1 MKKLLLFVVLITL
14 ANFTIFA
21 QKHTSFAELSNK
33 YAYKFG
39 TCISIDTVQNT
50 AYQEMVKKDY
60 NTITATNEFK
70 AYSLLSQVQSM
81 KANKPMMNYE
91 RADMIAEFAQ
101 ANGIGIRGHVLVW
114 DAYMKDWFFREGFR
128 KDGAVVSKE
137 VMEERLRSY
146 ITDVI
151 THFETKYPGVV
162 YCWDVVNEAVADGA
176 NEWVQGNSYHLRKTR
191 GGAKNMFYETLG
203 EDYVLF
209 AFKCARETVNSL
221 GADIK
226 LFYND
231 YSTFYANKR
240 GAICRLI
247 KYLNKDEKLCDGVGM
262 QGYIGGYGR
271 QEGCLNAN
279 DLVQI
284 KQSIKMYSDLGV
296 EVQLTEVAVRNYKN
310 DESTMKKHALFCAKL
325 IYAVQEAVLE
335 GANFTG
341 LTIWGIKDNPQL
353 KEKDYSYKMNGPY
366 CGLYDND
373 LQPKESYY
381 EVYNALK

>member
-1 MKKLLLFVVLITL
+1 MKKSLLFVVLITL

-21 QKHTSFAELSNK
+21 QKQTSFAELSSK

-137 VMEERLRSY
+137 VMEERLRNY

-203 EDYVLF
+203 DDYVLF

-262 QGYIGGYGR
+262 QGCIGGYGR

-353 KEKDYSYKMNGPY
+353 KERDYSYKMNGPY

>member
-1 MKKLLLFVVLITL
+1 MKKSLLFVVLITL

-21 QKHTSFAELSNK
+21 KKQTSFAELSSK

-128 KDGAVVSKE
+128 KDGAVVSKD

-341 LTIWGIKDNPQL
+341 LTIWGIKDNPHL
-353 KEKDYSYKMNGPY
+353 KERDYSYKMNGPY

>member
-1 MKKLLLFVVLITL
+1 MKKSLLFVVLITL

-21 QKHTSFAELSNK
+21 KKQTSFAELSSK

-128 KDGAVVSKE
+128 KDGAVVSKD

-231 YSTFYANKR
+231 YSTFYADKR

-341 LTIWGIKDNPQL
+341 LTIWGIKDNPHL
-353 KEKDYSYKMNGPY
+353 KERDYSYKMNGPY

>member
-1 MKKLLLFVVLITL
+1 MKKSLLFVVLITL

-353 KEKDYSYKMNGPY
+353 KERDYSYKMNGPY

>member
-1 MKKLLLFVVLITL
+1 MKKSLLFVVLITL

-21 QKHTSFAELSNK
+21 KKQTSFAELSSK

-128 KDGAVVSKE
+128 KDGAVVSKD

-191 GGAKNMFYETLG
+191 GGVKNMFYETLG

-341 LTIWGIKDNPQL
+341 LTIWGIKDNPHL
-353 KEKDYSYKMNGPY
+353 KERDYSYKMNGPY

>member
-1 MKKLLLFVVLITL
+1 MKKSLLFVVLITL

-21 QKHTSFAELSNK
+21 QKHTSFAELSSK

-91 RADMIAEFAQ
+91 RADMITEFAQ

-231 YSTFYANKR
+231 YSTFYADKR

-271 QEGCLNAN
+271 QEGCLNAK

-284 KQSIKMYSDLGV
+284 KQTIKMYSDLGV

-353 KEKDYSYKMNGPY
+353 QERDYSYKMNGPY

>member
-1 MKKLLLFVVLITL
+1 MKKSLLFVVLITL
-14 ANFTIFA
+14 DNFTIFA
-21 QKHTSFAELSNK
+21 QKQTSFAELSSK

-271 QEGCLNAN
+271 QEGCLNAK

-284 KQSIKMYSDLGV
+284 KQTIKMYSDLGV

-353 KEKDYSYKMNGPY
+353 KERDYSYKMNGPY

>member
-1 MKKLLLFVVLITL
+1 MKKSLLFVVLITL

-101 ANGIGIRGHVLVW
+101 TNGIGIRGHVLVW

-353 KEKDYSYKMNGPY
+353 KERDYSYKMNGPY

>member
-1 MKKLLLFVVLITL
+1 MKKSLLFVVLITL

-21 QKHTSFAELSNK
+21 KKQTSFAELSSK

-128 KDGAVVSKE
+128 KDGAVVSKD

-231 YSTFYANKR
+231 YSTFYADKR

-353 KEKDYSYKMNGPY
+353 KERDYSYKMNGPY

>member
-1 MKKLLLFVVLITL
+1 MKKSLLFVVLITL

-21 QKHTSFAELSNK
+21 KKQTSFAELSSK

-101 ANGIGIRGHVLVW
+101 TNGIGIRGHVLVW

-231 YSTFYANKR
+231 YSTFYADKR

-271 QEGCLNAN
+271 QEGCLNAK

-353 KEKDYSYKMNGPY
+353 KERDYSYKMNGPY

>member
-1 MKKLLLFVVLITL
+1 MKKSLLFVVLITL

-21 QKHTSFAELSNK
+21 KKQTSFAELSSK

-231 YSTFYANKR
+231 YSTFYADKR

-353 KEKDYSYKMNGPY
+353 KERDYSYKMNGPY

>member
-1 MKKLLLFVVLITL
+1 MKKSLLFVVLITL

-21 QKHTSFAELSNK
+21 KKQTSFAELSSK

-353 KEKDYSYKMNGPY
+353 KERDYSYKMNGPY

>member
-1 MKKLLLFVVLITL
+1 MKKSLLFVVLITL

-21 QKHTSFAELSNK
+21 QKHTSFAVLSSK

-91 RADMIAEFAQ
+91 RADMITEFAQ

-231 YSTFYANKR
+231 YSTFYADKR

-271 QEGCLNAN
+271 QEGCLNAK

-284 KQSIKMYSDLGV
+284 KQTIKMYSDLGV

-353 KEKDYSYKMNGPY
+353 KERDYSYKMNGPY

>member
-1 MKKLLLFVVLITL
+1 MKKSLLFVVLITL

-231 YSTFYANKR
+231 YSTFYADKR

-353 KEKDYSYKMNGPY
+353 KERDYSYKMNGPY